1 LREVL
6 KEVFKRFRSL
16 KVILKPFLG
25 RFRRLRQGDGLNG
38 QYIEARK

>member
-1 LREVL
+1 LGEVL
-6 KEVFKRFRSL
+6 KEVFKGFKSL

-25 RFRRLRQGDGLNG
+25 RIRQLKQGNELNG